1 MNKLEIIQDT
11 LAAYKQSLTSKYGVK
26 NLAIFGS
33 VSRGDD
39 TSESDVDILVEFDKP
54 IGIQFVDLAIEL
66 ENILKKKVDLVS
78 RNAIKPKYFSQ
89 IKSELKYV

>member
-1 MNKLEIIQDT
+1 MKTFEIIQEK
-11 LAAYKQSLTSKYGVK
+11 LAACKYSLTSKYGVK

-39 TSESDVDILVEFDKP
+39 TSDSDVDILVEFEKP

-66 ENILKKKVDLVS
+66 EKILKKRVDLVS

>member
-1 MNKLEIIQDT
+1 MKTFEIIQDK
-11 LAAYKQSLTSKYGVK
+11 LADYKQSLASKYGVK

-39 TSESDVDILVEFDKP
+39 TSDSDIDILVEFDKP

-66 ENILKKKVDLVS
+66 EKILKKRVDLVS

>member
-1 MNKLEIIQDT
+1 MKTFEIIQGT
-11 LAAYKQSLTSKYGVK
+11 LTAYKQSLANKYGVK
-26 NLAIFGS
+26 NLAVFGS

-39 TSESDVDILVEFDKP
+39 KSDSDIDILVEFDKP
-54 IGIQFVDLAIEL
+54 IGIQFVDLALEL
-66 ENILKKKVDLVS
+66 EKILKKKVDLVS